1 MEVCLEW
8 WKIQLVVQAAYP
20 EGSDAVSV
28 EIPLEVS
35 PMMWV
40 PCLVRWEMDA
50 DREVERAVAACQWL
64 SGERQRTCVE
74 ICDFVVSLVLSQIT

>member
-1 MEVCLEW
+1 M
-8 WKIQLVVQAAYP
+8 VVQAAYP

-50 DREVERAVAACQWL
+50 DGMGGGCVSEVVWGGVANLHRNLRFRSVAHPEP
-64 SGERQRTCVE
+64 SR
-74 ICDFVVSLVLSQIT
+74 ITLLL